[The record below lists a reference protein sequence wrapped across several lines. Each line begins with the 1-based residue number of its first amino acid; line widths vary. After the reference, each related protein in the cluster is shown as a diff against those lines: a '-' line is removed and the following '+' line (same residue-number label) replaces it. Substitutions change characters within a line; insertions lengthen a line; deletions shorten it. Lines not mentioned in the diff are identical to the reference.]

1 MKRYDQETLN
11 TTYDLESWVI
21 GIMLILFVQFRTIP
35 WGRDLKTDL
44 TNPRGRETKDFH
56 SFLIK
61 HL

>member
-21 GIMLILFVQFRTIP
+21 GIMLILFVQFRTIT

-44 TNPRGRETKDFH
+44 TNPRVAKLQNFIP
-56 SFLIK
+56 FK
-61 HL
+61 